1 MNEPIHPSEP
11 CSQRVCMVE
20 FLAKMTIN
28 KKEAQSLSQYFYEA
42 KKYTILN
49 HLFYRNLCVKV
60 FESDDDFR

>member
-1 MNEPIHPSEP
+1 MNEPFHPSEP

-42 KKYTILN
+42 KKYIQ
-49 HLFYRNLCVKV
+49 F
-60 FESDDDFR
+60 